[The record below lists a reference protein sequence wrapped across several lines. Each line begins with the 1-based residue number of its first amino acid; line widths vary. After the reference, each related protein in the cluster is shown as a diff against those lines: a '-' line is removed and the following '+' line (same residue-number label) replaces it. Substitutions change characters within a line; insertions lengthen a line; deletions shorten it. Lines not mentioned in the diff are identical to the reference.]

1 MSNKEQLIDN
11 LISLVPVWGYQ
22 YGKMDGFKKGMAEAS
37 KLYEQKFQKLKEQL
51 MQWNQDLFGK
61 ENCFLAP
68 DGWDEEYW
76 CECMKQFMAGYPL
89 ETIDADAI
97 VYSFARAFREKMVE
111 KKLNTPKGAPHTYS
125 LLEMVQG
132 TVSTDADKRLS
143 LERDGLEVTL
153 DFLDLLRPLQYDKDQ
168 AALADK
174 LNELRGEIRMA
185 LSRISSCNIL
195 VLGRTGVGKSSLLN
209 YLLGKD
215 IFKSGVGAPQTKYF
229 DKASDVINGVKTT
242 VIDSRGLEAGMNAY
256 DYEEF
261 RLSLNIFKQKHDC
274 FLAPYDWIHAAIYC
288 VPSERIEPVDTE
300 IIRSCMEDKFNTVV
314 VFTKMDG
321 VSEEK
326 QKELKKV
333 ILEDCPG
340 LSEEKIVMVS
350 SKSRKDRAGNQFQPF
365 GRDKLIEAVFSDYKK
380 MVLEFLPKRCI
391 YMAKKEFAA
400 LCSDLKQKINAHDV
414 NWFMD
419 LITKD
424 DREWLANEYKQSMT
438 VFQEKTFPDIV
449 ALELIDIIDSICKTY
464 SVFKGPKMP
473 DGNLGPDFNDE
484 IVAILRKILGILVA
498 EETIQQLIISLLG
511 KCAVKEGAKQAMK
524 QVAKQFVAAQGGAV
538 AAGPF
543 APIIEALLAILFV
556 IWTIWDLVKMNGK
569 YKEGF
574 AKAVDKMQEEGKKL
588 LDGQESEL
596 RKSFEELFNGNNKKA
611 QKQ

>member
-1 MSNKEQLIDN
+1 MSNKEKIIDN

-22 YGKMDGFKKGMAEAS
+22 HGKMEGFKKGMEEAS
-37 KLYEQKFQKLKEQL
+37 RLYEQKFQQL
-51 MQWNQDLFGK
+51 QDELLQMNRDIFGK
-61 ENCFLAP
+61 DNCFLVP
-68 DGWDEEYW
+68 GGWDDEYW
-76 CECMKQFMAGYPL
+76 CDCMKQFMEGYPL
-89 ETIDADAI
+89 DTIDADAI
-97 VYSFARAFREKMVE
+97 VFSFTRAFLSKMDGMNL
-111 KKLNTPKGAPHTYS
+111 KTLKGAPLTYR
-125 LLEMVQG
+125 LLKMVQG

-143 LERDGLEVTL
+143 LDRAGLEVTL
-153 DFLDLLRPLQYDKDQ
+153 DFLDLLRPLQYDKEQ

-185 LSRISSCNIL
+185 LSGVSSCNIL

-229 DKASDVINGVKTT
+229 DEACDVINGVKTT
-242 VIDSRGLEAGMNAY
+242 VIDSRGLETGMKAY

-261 RLSLNIFKQKHDC
+261 RLALNSFKQKHDC

-340 LSEEKIVMVS
+340 LSEKKIVMVS

-365 GRDKLIEAVFSDYKK
+365 GRDKLIDAVFFDYKK
-380 MVLEFLPKRCI
+380 TILEFLPKRCI
-391 YMAKKEFAA
+391 YLAKKELAA
-400 LCSDLKQKINAHDV
+400 MCSDLKQKINAHDM
-414 NWFMD
+414 NWAWD
-419 LITKD
+419 LITKE
-424 DREWLANEYKQSMT
+424 DREWLRNEYKQSMEI
-438 VFQEKTFPDIV
+438 FQKKTFPNIV
-449 ALELIDIIDSICKTY
+449 ALELMDIVNSIVKTA
-464 SVFKGPKMP
+464 SVFKGPEIS
-473 DGNLGPDFNDE
+473 DGDLAQDLTDTIVE
-484 IVAILRKILGILVA
+484 IVKGILGKGAIA
-498 EETIQQLIISLLG
+498 GGIKELIAFLLG
-511 KCAVKEGAKQAMK
+511 GMIIKEGAKQTFK
-524 QVAKQFVAAQGGAV
+524 QAGKQFIGAQIGVAAG
-538 AAGPF
+538 GPF
-543 APIIEALLAILFV
+543 APVIEVVVGVLYGGWI
-556 IWTIWDLVKMNGK
+556 IWDIVKMNAK
-569 YKEGF
+569 YREGF
-574 AKAVDKMQEEGKKL
+574 VKAIDKAQEEGQKL

-611 QKQ
+611 

>member
-274 FLAPYDWIHAAIYC
+274 FLAPHDWIHAAIYC

-321 VSEEK
+321 VSEEE
-326 QKELKKV
+326 QSELRKV

-350 SKSRKDRAGNQFQPF
+350 SKSRKDRAGKLFQPF
-365 GRDKLIEAVFSDYKK
+365 GRDKLIEAVFSDYRKTI
-380 MVLEFLPKRCI
+380 LEFLPKRCI

-400 LCSDLKQKINAHDV
+400 LCSDLKQKIRARD
-414 NWFMD
+414 MD
-419 LITKD
+419 LVSLLISKND
-424 DREWLANEYKQSMT
+424 CEWLKDEYEQSLK
-438 VFQEKTFPDIV
+438 VFQEKTFPDII
-449 ALELIDIIDSICKTY
+449 ALELADIFCILTKTLVVFSGPALPDEEIKDKIRTILYSIFGDLSDISLKDIL
-464 SVFKGPKMP
+464 KKPKIWILL
-473 DGNLGPDFNDE
+473 GLLGPSVLFGKGLS
-484 IVAILRKILGILVA
+484 AILMNPATFIPGIGLLLSLGALIYDLCTTTGKVRDVFLKEIDKI
-498 EETIQQLIISLLG
+498 Q
-511 KCAVKEGAKQAMK
+511 
-524 QVAKQFVAAQGGAV
+524 
-538 AAGPF
+538 
-543 APIIEALLAILFV
+543 
-556 IWTIWDLVKMNGK
+556 
-569 YKEGF
+569 
-574 AKAVDKMQEEGKKL
+574 KKGQNL
-588 LDGQESEL
+588 LDGQESVL
-596 RKSFEELFNGNNKKA
+596 RKNFENLFNGKA
-611 QKQ
+611 QEKQKQ

>member
-1 MSNKEQLIDN
+1 MSDKEKLIDN

-22 YGKMDGFKKGMAEAS
+22 HGKMEGFKKGMEEAS
-37 KLYEQKFQKLKEQL
+37 RLYEQKFQQL
-51 MQWNQDLFGK
+51 QDELLQMNRDIFGK
-61 ENCFLAP
+61 DNCFLVP
-68 DGWDEEYW
+68 GGWDDEYW

-89 ETIDADAI
+89 DTIDADAI
-97 VYSFARAFREKMVE
+97 VFSFTRAFLSKMDGMNL
-111 KKLNTPKGAPHTYS
+111 KTLKGAPLTYR
-125 LLEMVQG
+125 LLKMVQG

-153 DFLDLLRPLQYDKDQ
+153 DFLDLLRPLQYDKEQ

-185 LSRISSCNIL
+185 LSGISSCNIL

-242 VIDSRGLEAGMNAY
+242 VFDSRGLEAGMKAY
-256 DYEEF
+256 DYEAF
-261 RLSLNIFKQKHDC
+261 RLALNIFKQKHDC

-365 GRDKLIEAVFSDYKK
+365 GRDKLIDAVFSDYRKTI
-380 MVLEFLPKRCI
+380 LEFLPKRCI

-400 LCSDLKQKINAHDV
+400 MCSDLKQKIRARD
-414 NWFMD
+414 MD
-419 LITKD
+419 LVSLLISKKD
-424 DREWLANEYKQSMT
+424 CEWLKDEYEQSLK
-438 VFQEKTFPDIV
+438 VFQEKTFPDII
-449 ALELIDIIDSICKTY
+449 ALELADIFCILTKTLV
-464 SVFKGPKMP
+464 VFSGPALP
-473 DGNLGPDFNDE
+473 DEEIKDKIRTILYGNFGDLFDISLKDIVKNPKTHVILALLGPS
-484 IVAILRKILGILVA
+484 V
-498 EETIQQLIISLLG
+498 LLG
-511 KCAVKEGAKQAMK
+511 KILSKILKSPATFIPGIGLLLSLGALIYDLCTATGEVRDVFLKEIDKIQKEGQ
-524 QVAKQFVAAQGGAV
+524 
-538 AAGPF
+538 
-543 APIIEALLAILFV
+543 
-556 IWTIWDLVKMNGK
+556 
-569 YKEGF
+569 
-574 AKAVDKMQEEGKKL
+574 KL
-588 LDGQESEL
+588 LDGQESVL
-596 RKSFEELFNGNNKKA
+596 RKSFEDLFNGKVQKE

>member
-185 LSRISSCNIL
+185 LAGISSCNIL

-274 FLAPYDWIHAAIYC
+274 FLAPHDWIHAAIYC

-321 VSEEK
+321 VSEEE
-326 QKELKKV
+326 QSELRKV

-350 SKSRKDRAGNQFQPF
+350 SKSRKDRAGKLFQPF
-365 GRDKLIEAVFSDYKK
+365 GRDKLIEAVFSDYRKTI
-380 MVLEFLPKRCI
+380 LEFLPKRCI

-400 LCSDLKQKINAHDV
+400 LCSDLKQKIRARD
-414 NWFMD
+414 MD
-419 LITKD
+419 LVSLLISKND
-424 DREWLANEYKQSMT
+424 CEWLKDEYEQSLK
-438 VFQEKTFPDIV
+438 VFQEKTFPDII
-449 ALELIDIIDSICKTY
+449 ALELADIFCILTKTLVVFSGPALPDEEIKDKIRTILYSIFGDLSDISLKDIL
-464 SVFKGPKMP
+464 KKPKIWILL
-473 DGNLGPDFNDE
+473 GLLGPSVLFGKGLS
-484 IVAILRKILGILVA
+484 AILMNPATFIPGIGLLLSLGALIYDLCTTTGKVRDVFLKEIDKI
-498 EETIQQLIISLLG
+498 Q
-511 KCAVKEGAKQAMK
+511 
-524 QVAKQFVAAQGGAV
+524 
-538 AAGPF
+538 
-543 APIIEALLAILFV
+543 
-556 IWTIWDLVKMNGK
+556 
-569 YKEGF
+569 
-574 AKAVDKMQEEGKKL
+574 KKGQNL
-588 LDGQESEL
+588 LDGQESVL
-596 RKSFEELFNGNNKKA
+596 RKNFENLFNGKA
-611 QKQ
+611 QEKQKQ